1 MAAPGRH
8 AWPAA
13 LAAGTTRT
21 GSEAISEQN
30 LAYLTALA
38 ARGLNSQPADS
49 ESAAQF
55 DDSSLLPAPSR
66 PYQRRYV
73 PDMQPPYQ
81 TMTAATGLC
90 RRIRASM
97 ERAPNRIGLDQ

>member
-38 ARGLNSQPADS
+38 ARGLNSQPGAPAEAADPINAARKAA
-49 ESAAQF
+49 SAE
-55 DDSSLLPAPSR
+55 P
-66 PYQRRYV
+66 
-73 PDMQPPYQ
+73 QP
-81 TMTAATGLC
+81 G
-90 RRIRASM
+90 
-97 ERAPNRIGLDQ
+97 

>member
-38 ARGLNSQPADS
+38 ARGLNSQPGAPAEAADTIA
-49 ESAAQF
+49 ET
-55 DDSSLLPAPSR
+55 
-66 PYQRRYV
+66 V
-73 PDMQPPYQ
+73 
-81 TMTAATGLC
+81 AT
-90 RRIRASM
+90 RIHANEEVRASLINAARKAASA
-97 ERAPNRIGLDQ
+97 EPQPG